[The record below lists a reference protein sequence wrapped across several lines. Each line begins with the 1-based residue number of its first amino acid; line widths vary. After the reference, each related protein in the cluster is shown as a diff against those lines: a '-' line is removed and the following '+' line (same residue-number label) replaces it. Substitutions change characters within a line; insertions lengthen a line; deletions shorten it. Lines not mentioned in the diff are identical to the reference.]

1 MGIKNNP
8 LVRKIQQEKGNQMI
22 VGSINY
28 LNATSFIK
36 KRVKTKLDIEK
47 EWSKTQELMLQ
58 KQLDYY
64 MAKDNDMND
73 DAKNSKKWSF
83 CNWSL

>member
-1 MGIKNNP
+1 
-8 LVRKIQQEKGNQMI
+8 MI

-28 LNATSFIK
+28 LNATNFIK

-58 KQLDYY
+58 K
-64 MAKDNDMND
+64 
-73 DAKNSKKWSF
+73 
-83 CNWSL
+83 